1 MTMKSPQFVLQPHAA
16 KPEPRPTSVEEF
28 CNDAGMVRSQQPP
41 RPLKPVRLN
50 LDLTPDFHERVK
62 RRAADLRM
70 TGAQYVRE
78 LILRDLQDRILV

>member
-1 MTMKSPQFVLQPHAA
+1 MTQKFTVPPHTA
-16 KPEPRPTSVEEF
+16 KPEPRPSSPEEF
-28 CNDAGMVRSQQPP
+28 SNGAGMVLSQQQP

>member
-1 MTMKSPQFVLQPHAA
+1 MDNKFELLPRAA
-16 KPEPRPTSVEEF
+16 RSEPRPSSLEEF
-28 CNDAGMVRSQQPP
+28 SNDAGMVHSQPPP

-78 LILRDLQDRILV
+78 LISKDLQDRILD

>member
-1 MTMKSPQFVLQPHAA
+1 MTSKFKLQPHTAR
-16 KPEPRPTSVEEF
+16 PELRPASPEDF
-28 CNDAGMVRSQQPP
+28 SNDAGMVRSQQQP

-62 RRAADLRM
+62 LRAAYLRL

-78 LILRDLQDRILV
+78 LILKDLQDRILD

>member
-1 MTMKSPQFVLQPHAA
+1 MNSKFKVAPNQNA
-16 KPEPRPTSVEEF
+16 EPRPASTEEF
-28 CNDAGMVRSQQPP
+28 GNGAAMVRSQKAV

-62 RRAADLRM
+62 RRAADLRL

-78 LILRDLQDRILV
+78 LILKDLRDRILE